1 MNPSPGNQVFRPE
14 RVIALVDGFNLHHGL
29 LSRFGNRML
38 WLDLEQLI
46 ESLLKPGQQLLRV
59 VYFTARVRNDPVA
72 VANQHTY
79 LNALAAACPRV
90 TVQFGR
96 FQEKRWACRVC
107 GATWRSYEEK
117 ETDVGIAVA
126 LVEAAAT
133 KSYDV
138 ALLVSADSDLGPA
151 VHAAR
156 RLNPA
161 GRLIAVFPPNRQSPV
176 LARQVDASF
185 RLGDARIRAAQF
197 PEAVSG
203 GEGRH
208 LRPLSWNRQA
218 RTVDCRT
225 QCAACRCATKTVL
238 VSSPDAVIAR
248 TKRPIGTAQTK
259 FARCRPWS
267 VLNVSRS
274 EGSEPRPAGGRRS

>member
-1 MNPSPGNQVFRPE
+1 MNLNPGNRISRPE
-14 RVIALVDGFNLHHGL
+14 RIIALLDGYNLHHGL
-29 LSRFGNRML
+29 LSRFGHRML
-38 WLDLEQLI
+38 WLDLERLI
-46 ESLLKPGQQLLRV
+46 LSLLKPGQQLV
-59 VYFTARVRNDPVA
+59 GITYFTARVRNDPAA

-79 LNALAAACPRV
+79 LNALASACPRV

-107 GATWRSYEEK
+107 GATWRTYEEK
-117 ETDVGIAVA
+117 ETDVAIAVA

-138 ALLVSADSDLGPA
+138 ALLVSADSDLVPA

-185 RLGDARIRAAQF
+185 RLGDARIRSAQLF
-197 PEAVSG
+197 DRVI
-203 GEGRH
+203 GRNG
-208 LRPLSWNRQA
+208 R
-218 RTVDCRT
+218 V
-225 QCAACRCATKTVL
+225 ACR
-238 VSSPDAVIAR
+238 
-248 TKRPIGTAQTK
+248 
-259 FARCRPWS
+259 
-267 VLNVSRS
+267 
-274 EGSEPRPAGGRRS
+274 PRLWQ